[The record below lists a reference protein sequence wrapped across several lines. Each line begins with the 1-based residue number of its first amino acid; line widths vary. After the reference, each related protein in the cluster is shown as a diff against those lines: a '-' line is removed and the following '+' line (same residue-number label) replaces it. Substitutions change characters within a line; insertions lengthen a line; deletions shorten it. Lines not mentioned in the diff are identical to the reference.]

1 MRINF
6 FLSINPSIVNID
18 RVERFTD
25 KYIELKGIE
34 EPIDLSR
41 EKKNCIQAENASVSG
56 RAGVGGYGNY
66 NQLCICTY
74 YRSYNIVDEYV
85 ADV

>member
-1 MRINF
+1 MIIYMLRETAGRNFCRFFKHYEDKF
-6 FLSINPSIVNID
+6 FLVNKSFIVNID

-41 EKKNCIQAENASVSG
+41 EKRTAFKQKMLLYL
-56 RAGVGGYGNY
+56 AG
-66 NQLCICTY
+66 Q
-74 YRSYNIVDEYV
+74 E
-85 ADV
+85 

>member
-1 MRINF
+1 MAQCCASLAIIEVFDIFIYFFDKF
-6 FLSINPSIVNID
+6 FLVNKSFIVNID

-41 EKKNCIQAENASVSG
+41 EKRTAFKQKMLLYL
-56 RAGVGGYGNY
+56 AG
-66 NQLCICTY
+66 Q
-74 YRSYNIVDEYV
+74 E
-85 ADV
+85 